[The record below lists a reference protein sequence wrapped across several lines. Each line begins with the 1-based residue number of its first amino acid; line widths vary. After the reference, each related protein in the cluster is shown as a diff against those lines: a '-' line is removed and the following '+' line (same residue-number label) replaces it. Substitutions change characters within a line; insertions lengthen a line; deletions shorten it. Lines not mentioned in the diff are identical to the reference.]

1 MESIGTKPWSWAWIG
16 RWGDEGYRSQACLSC
31 ARSFPSLVMP
41 TRSSGPERSPHP
53 ESPGPPEDFT
63 EGPSFLA
70 SLLTLPLPLFP
81 LLRESPAPPAR
92 ALEIGVAQP
101 VPSQRAM
108 GVVLSPLPGAPSP
121 CPASVPLTQR
131 GSRDFPLLRALQGRQ
146 PWGLLFSM
154 ARPLPLLQHCPF
166 PGTLRSERTEMS
178 IWGEAGNRA
187 GPGGQSQSLLE
198 QQRPLGKRNSPGGR
212 EGGGRCQPGSPS
224 SASSC

>member
-1 MESIGTKPWSWAWIG
+1 
-16 RWGDEGYRSQACLSC
+16 
-31 ARSFPSLVMP
+31 
-41 TRSSGPERSPHP
+41 
-53 ESPGPPEDFT
+53 
-63 EGPSFLA
+63 
-70 SLLTLPLPLFP
+70 
-81 LLRESPAPPAR
+81 
-92 ALEIGVAQP
+92 
-101 VPSQRAM
+101 M
-108 GVVLSPLPGAPSP
+108 GVVLSPLPGALSP

-187 GPGGQSQSLLE
+187 GTGGQSQSLLE

-212 EGGGRCQPGSPS
+212 EGDDVPARFPLVSFLLLIHPLPHPQVVFTQFFCFPS
-224 SASSC
+224 STPVPDCGGGGGTRRGFQVAGCL